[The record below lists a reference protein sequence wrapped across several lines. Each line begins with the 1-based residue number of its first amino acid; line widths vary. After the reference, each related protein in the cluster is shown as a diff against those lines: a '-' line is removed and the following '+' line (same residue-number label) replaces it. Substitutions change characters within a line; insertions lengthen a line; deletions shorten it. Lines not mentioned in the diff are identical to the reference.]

1 MTSENPSTATA
12 GRNRIVAIAAGAI
25 TVIAIVLALASGY
38 LGLTWLWLRP
48 AAELLL
54 LAELVGLIVLE
65 RHQLFEPVHD
75 RVEDIYS
82 TLATLMQQIGAQKPA
97 REPILMTN
105 SVDYYHVVTGLMS
118 ESKHEVLMVVRGEEI
133 LVEQAQPF
141 IQRTRSTVEREK
153 QLHVYL
159 VIASHLG
166 ELKEEA
172 FSRRLAAQNDPAFEG
187 GCTFG
192 LSNPRSPLD
201 VLCST
206 RSTGSSTSHLIPPT

>member
-1 MTSENPSTATA
+1 MIASRTST
-12 GRNRIVAIAAGAI
+12 
-25 TVIAIVLALASGY
+25 
-38 LGLTWLWLRP
+38 
-48 AAELLL
+48 
-54 LAELVGLIVLE
+54 
-65 RHQLFEPVHD
+65 
-75 RVEDIYS
+75 

-118 ESKHEVLMVVRGEEI
+118 ESKHEVLTVVRGEEI

-187 GCTFG
+187 RMHFRFIESAVNFGCLVFDQKHWVIDFPP
-192 LSNPRSPLD
+192 NPADIRGGAMVFRDDPEGARL
-201 VLCST
+201 V
-206 RSTGSSTSHLIPPT
+206 SSF

>member
-1 MTSENPSTATA
+1 MTSENPSTAPA

-25 TVIAIVLALASGY
+25 TLIAIVLALASGY

-133 LVEQAQPF
+133 LVEQAQPL
-141 IQRTRSTVEREK
+141 IQRTRSTVERE
-153 QLHVYL
+153 
-159 VIASHLG
+159 
-166 ELKEEA
+166 
-172 FSRRLAAQNDPAFEG
+172 NN
-187 GCTFG
+187 CTF
-192 LSNPRSPLD
+192 
-201 VLCST
+201 
-206 RSTGSSTSHLIPPT
+206 I